1 MAFHNY
7 PYTDLNELNLDWLI
21 QKMKDLESRIDGLH
35 DELKA
40 ELTAE
45 LTVYVN
51 NRLAVTEA
59 KFEVLKADVEHELG
73 VIEDNFD
80 LLRGQFRDLD
90 QAMNDYIDYINGRIA
105 DIQAE
110 ITADIAGVNARTDAL
125 IASNNEYLLS
135 QMETYLSRIKVI
147 NYFTGEQVSIQ
158 DMFNYLAGLHLTD
171 AIDYDTMAL
180 RAKTYTEFANMNMTY
195 TNLAMHGNTLY
206 VQEE

>member
-1 MAFHNY
+1 MFQKY
-7 PYTDLNELNLDWLI
+7 PYTDLHELNLDWII
-21 QKMKDLESRIDGLH
+21 QQMKDLDSRIDGLH

-51 NRLAVTEA
+51 DRLAVTEA
-59 KFEVLKADVEHELG
+59 KFAVLKADVEHDLG
-73 VIEDNFD
+73 VIEANFN
-80 LLRGQFRDLD
+80 LLRGQFADLD
-90 QAMNDYIDYINGRIA
+90 QTMNDYIDYINGRIA

-110 ITADIAGVNARTDAL
+110 ISADIAGVNARTDAL

-135 QMETYLSRIKVI
+135 VMSTYLSQIKVI
-147 NYFTGEQVSIQ
+147 NFFTGELVSIQ

-171 AIDYDTMAL
+171 SIDYDTMAL
-180 RAKTYTEFANMNMTY
+180 RAKTYTDLANLNINY

-206 VQEE
+206 V

>member
-21 QKMKDLESRIDGLH
+21 QKMKDLDSRIDGLH

-45 LTVYVN
+45 LTVYVD

-110 ITADIAGVNARTDAL
+110 ITADIAGVNARTNAL

-147 NYFTGEQVSIQ
+147 NYFTGEQVTIQ

-180 RAKTYTEFANMNMTY
+180 RAKTYTEFVNMNMTY

-206 VQEE
+206 V

>member
-1 MAFHNY
+1 MFQKY
-7 PYTDLNELNLDWLI
+7 PYTDLHELNLDWII
-21 QKMKDLESRIDGLH
+21 QKMKDLDSRIDGLH

-51 NRLAVTEA
+51 DRLAVTEA
-59 KFEVLKADVEHELG
+59 KFAVLKADVEHELG
-73 VIEDNFD
+73 VIEANFD
-80 LLRGQFRDLD
+80 LLRGQFADLD
-90 QAMNDYIDYINGRIA
+90 DIMNDYIDYINGRIA

-110 ITADIAGVNARTDAL
+110 ISADIAGVNSRTDAL

-135 QMETYLSRIKVI
+135 VMSTYLSQIKVI
-147 NYFTGEQVSIQ
+147 NFFTGELVSIQ

-171 AIDYDTMAL
+171 SIDYDTMAL
-180 RAKTYTEFANMNMTY
+180 RAKTYTDLANLNINY

-206 VQEE
+206 V

>member
-1 MAFHNY
+1 MFQKY
-7 PYTDLNELNLDWLI
+7 PYTDIHELNLDWII
-21 QKMKDLESRIDGLH
+21 QKMKDLDSRIDGLH

-51 NRLAVTEA
+51 DRLAVTEA
-59 KFEVLKADVEHELG
+59 KFAVLKADVEHELG
-73 VIEDNFD
+73 VIEANFN
-80 LLRGQFRDLD
+80 LLRGQFADLD
-90 QAMNDYIDYINGRIA
+90 QTMNDYIDYINGRIA

-110 ITADIAGVNARTDAL
+110 ISADIAGVNARTDAL

-135 QMETYLSRIKVI
+135 VMSTYLSQIKVI
-147 NYFTGEQVSIQ
+147 NFFTGELVSIQ

-171 AIDYDTMAL
+171 SIDYDTMAL
-180 RAKTYTEFANMNMTY
+180 RAKTYTDLANLNINY

-206 VQEE
+206 V